1 MSVASRFLTTAS
13 LSVSLVVSASAQ
25 APQIEKNVS
34 MKMALVII
42 EGTIER
48 CTKDGHKISVV
59 VVDRAGNIAAS
70 LRADGTKPHM
80 MEFAR
85 LKAYTA
91 VTNPRGMTTLE
102 FKKLAEER
110 PHLKQIPN
118 LVLVGGGVPV
128 KVGNEVIGAVGVSG
142 APGEELDE
150 ACAHEDIAKVAG
162 SLN

>member
-1 MSVASRFLTTAS
+1 MSLASKFVATAS
-13 LSVSLVVSASAQ
+13 LAISLTLSANAQ

-34 MKMALVII
+34 MKMAVMVI
-42 EGTIER
+42 EGTFER
-48 CTKDGHKISVV
+48 CTKDGHRVAVV
-59 VVDRAGNIAAS
+59 VVDRAGNIVAS
-70 LRADGTKPHM
+70 LRGDGTKPHM

-102 FKKLAEER
+102 FRKLAEER

-118 LVLVGGGVPV
+118 LVLVGGGVPI
-128 KVGNEVIGAVGVSG
+128 KVGNEIIGAVGVSG

-150 ACAHEDIAKVAG
+150 TCAHAGIAKVAS